1 MKYLRFEKNEETL
14 YGILEGETVKQLDG
28 DFLTGN
34 AQLTGDVYNLSD
46 VKVLAPVN
54 PVQVVAIGLNYALHA
69 EEKGKAIPDEP
80 MMFMVSPTSI
90 IADGEDIV
98 LPNLDHLTEF
108 EAELAI
114 VIGKQAKDV
123 KKEDALD
130 YVFGYTLCNDV
141 SDRVLQKKD
150 GQFTRAKSYP
160 TFKPLGPVIETD
172 IDPNNV
178 AIKLTVNG
186 EVKQDSNTNDLI
198 HNVEAVIESVTEVMT
213 LNPGDIII
221 TGTPSGVGPLTPGD
235 EVVLEIEGIGKLV
248 NGVVDG
254 SKASDRKEAAANSAK

>member
-1 MKYLRFEKNEETL
+1 MKYVRFAKNEETL
-14 YGILEGETVKQLDG
+14 FGILEGETIKQLDG
-28 DFLTGN
+28 DFLTGH
-34 AQLTGDVYNLSD
+34 AELTGDVYSLSD
-46 VKVLAPVN
+46 VKLLAPVN

-69 EEKGKAIPDEP
+69 EEKGKGIPDEP

-98 LPNLDHLTEF
+98 LPNLEHLTEF

-114 VIGKQAKDV
+114 VMGKQAKDV
-123 KKEDALD
+123 KKEEALE

-141 SDRVLQKKD
+141 SDRNLQKKD

-160 TFKPLGPVIETD
+160 TFKPLGPVIETE

-178 AIKLTVNG
+178 AIRLTVNG
-186 EVKQDSNTNDLI
+186 EIKQDSNTNDLI
-198 HNVEAVIESVTEVMT
+198 HNVESMIESVTEVMT

-235 EVVLEIEGIGKLV
+235 EVVLEIEGIGKLT
-248 NGVVDG
+248 NGVVAG
-254 SKASDRKEAAANSAK
+254 RKASDRTEAATNSAK